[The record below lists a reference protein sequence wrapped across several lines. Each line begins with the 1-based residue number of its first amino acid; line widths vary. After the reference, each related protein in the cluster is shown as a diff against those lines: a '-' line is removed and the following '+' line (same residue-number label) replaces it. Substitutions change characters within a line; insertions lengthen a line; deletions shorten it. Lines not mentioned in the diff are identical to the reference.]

1 MAAATMGPVLTEQC
15 RTCKS
20 PTKERNRSL
29 CAVCLNRNLQRACQS
44 IVILKAPSPEPRF
57 CQGSAP
63 ITRRALFP
71 GMPRAVLGPA
81 NLEKC
86 QQSATSPPFSTSK
99 TTSAESSP
107 VPSFGVRTPDIKEAD
122 PPALRDASK
131 DSHGQKI
138 ELADEIAAEGRG
150 LAGGEEQVGNESRT
164 QTKGAEEGNV
174 GAVAEKVGAVAE
186 KGVDRWHL
194 FQIEKNLTVRIP
206 NPPTAIT
213 IRPPGRCQPLV
224 VPSNSRSHY
233 SIPPRKESRPRQ
245 GLRPSNV
252 KRLAIKPNVNAEA
265 ELMMRLLADSMP
277 ILKSTAPL
285 VLPPC
290 KVRPAPVSPVS
301 PPGDPLWKRRSIT
314 CPKSLKVQAPPIC
327 VS

>member
-1 MAAATMGPVLTEQC
+1 MAVATMGPVLTEQC
-15 RTCKS
+15 GTCKS

-29 CAVCLNRNLQRACQS
+29 CAVCLNRNLQRACES
-44 IVILKAPSPEPRF
+44 IVILKAHSPEPRF
-57 CQGSAP
+57 CRGSAP
-63 ITRRALFP
+63 TTMRALFP

-81 NLEKC
+81 NLEKG
-86 QQSATSPPFSTSK
+86 QQIATSPPFSTSK
-99 TTSAESSP
+99 TTSAASSP

-131 DSHGQKI
+131 DSHGHKL
-138 ELADEIAAEGRG
+138 ELANDIAAERRG
-150 LAGGEEQVGNESRT
+150 LAGGEEQVGNASIT
-164 QTKGAEEGNV
+164 QTKETKGAEERN
-174 GAVAEKVGAVAE
+174 VGAVAE

-206 NPPTAIT
+206 NPPTGNT

-252 KRLAIKPNVNAEA
+252 KRLAIKSNVNAEA

-290 KVRPAPVSPVS
+290 KVRPASVSPVS